1 MEHLKIN
8 LFRAYFDARKNKRNT
23 HNQLRF
29 EINYEQELWRLY
41 DLIASGRYKVGRS
54 IAFIINNPVKREIFA
69 AGFRDRVVH
78 HLLFNYINPILE
90 PQFIEDSYSCRV
102 GKGTHYGIH
111 RLAHFIQDA
120 TANYTKD
127 AYVLK
132 LDIRGYFMS
141 IHRGKLMQKLRDM
154 VTEQAFA
161 AHQLRA
167 TKGRPDTDIDYKILS
182 YLLEQVVFHNPTT
195 DCVIKSSPSAWQD
208 LPPSK
213 SLFCSAPNC
222 GLPIGNLTSQLF
234 SNVYLHHFDDYMKNT
249 LDLQY
254 YGRYVDDFFVVH
266 SSKRFLKKLVN
277 HVRDFLWEHEQL
289 KLHPKKI
296 YLQHVSKGVKFLGVY
311 IKPHRIYIAHKTKQA
326 FKQAILSAAV
336 ALQLETP
343 HYTVNRAFILSRL
356 NSYLGIMQHYNTYNL
371 RYREAIQ
378 PATEI
383 LWQTGCFDRHLRRYK
398 FFKKKDVLFQGAIH
412 T

>member
-1 MEHLKIN
+1 MEQLKIN
-8 LFRAYFDARKNKRNT
+8 LFKAYFDARKNKRNT

-29 EINYEQELWRLY
+29 EINYEQELWELYRL
-41 DLIASGRYKVGRS
+41 IVSGTYQVGRS
-54 IAFIINNPVKREIFA
+54 IAFIVDKPVKREIFA

-78 HLLFNYINPILE
+78 HLLFNYTNPILE
-90 PQFIEDSYSCRV
+90 AQFIEDSYSCRI

-111 RLAHFIQDA
+111 RLIHFIQEA

-141 IHRGKLMQKLRDM
+141 IHRGKLMQKLKDM

-161 AHQLRA
+161 AHQFRS
-167 TKGRPDTDIDYKILS
+167 TKGRPDTDIDYKTLS

-195 DCVIKSSPSAWQD
+195 DCIVKSNKSDWKD

-213 SLFCSAPNC
+213 SLFCSAPDC

-234 SNVYLHHFDDYMKNT
+234 SNVYLHRFDNYMKHT
-249 LDLQY
+249 LCLKY

-266 SSKRFLKKLVN
+266 SSEKFLKALI
-277 HVRDFLWEHEQL
+277 HHIRHILWENEHL
-289 KLHPKKI
+289 KLHPQKI

-311 IKPHRIYIAHKTKQA
+311 IKPHRVYIAHKTKQA
-326 FKQAILSAAV
+326 FKQAILSSAA
-336 ALQLETP
+336 ALQLDTP
-343 HYTVNRAFILSRL
+343 HHSVNRALILSRL

-371 RYREAIQ
+371 RYREVIRPTA
-378 PATEI
+378 EI
-383 LWQTGCFDRHLRRYK
+383 LWQTGRFDKYLRKYK
-398 FFKKKDVLFQGAIH
+398 FFKKKDVLFN
-412 T
+412 